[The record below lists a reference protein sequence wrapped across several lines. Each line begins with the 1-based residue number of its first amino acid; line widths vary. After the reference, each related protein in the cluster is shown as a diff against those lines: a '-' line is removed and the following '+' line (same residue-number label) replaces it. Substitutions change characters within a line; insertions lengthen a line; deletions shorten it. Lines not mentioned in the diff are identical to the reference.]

1 MISALLL
8 LSLLSTPDLRGSV
21 RGDVVDVQNAD
32 LLPGIEVC
40 VSEVARCTQTDA
52 WGRFVLNDLPSGST
66 LTLSARMA
74 GFSTAE
80 LQVVACPLAEARA
93 VRLLLDMK
101 VIIDCT
107 YSGPPET
114 TEYGVCGWVEGEKR
128 AVPHVALRIDTQRG
142 ECVWHGESDRDGSF
156 DAPVLE
162 GGDYFLEAKKPGYQS
177 QRFTISLQYCAPYRY
192 LTIPLTPLCGAT
204 AAPPAKKHLRRR

>member
-1 MISALLL
+1 MISALLI
-8 LSLLSTPDLRGSV
+8 LSVLSTADLRGSV
-21 RGDVVDVQNAD
+21 RGDVVDVENAD

-40 VSEVARCTQTDA
+40 VSEVDRCTRTDA
-52 WGRFVLNDLPSGST
+52 WGRFVLNDLPSGAN

-74 GFSTAE
+74 GFGTTE
-80 LQVVACPLAEARA
+80 LQVVACPTAEARA
-93 VRLLLDMK
+93 VHLLLDLK

-114 TEYGVCGWVEGEKR
+114 TEYGVCGRVEGERR

-142 ECVWHGESDRDGSF
+142 ECVWHGESDLYGSF
-156 DAPVLE
+156 DAPVLK
-162 GGDYFLEAKKPGYQS
+162 GGDYLLEAKKRGYQS
-177 QRFTISLQYCAPYRY
+177 QRFTVSLQYCAPYRY